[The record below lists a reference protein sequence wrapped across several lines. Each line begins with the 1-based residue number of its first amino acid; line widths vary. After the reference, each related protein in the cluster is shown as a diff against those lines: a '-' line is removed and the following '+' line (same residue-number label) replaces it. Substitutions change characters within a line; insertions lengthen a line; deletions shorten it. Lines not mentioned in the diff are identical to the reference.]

1 MTASTIRVFL
11 VDDHQ
16 LVLDSLCARLSQFP
30 DFELVGTASSATD
43 ALPHLVTTQPDIVA
57 LDVELPG
64 RGAFDLALELKT
76 RCPATKV
83 VFLTGFASDV
93 LIEQALRVQAS
104 GYVLKGDSSQT
115 LLDAFREVA
124 RGNFYFSEQIRDRV
138 RFDSTLKRH
147 CLSEQHP
154 LNGLTPRQIEVLRH
168 LARGES
174 VKEVARIMHLSQK
187 SVDSH
192 KYRIMNKLG
201 IHDRVLLARYAIR
214 EGLTLP

>member
-1 MTASTIRVFL
+1 MTTSQIRVFL
-11 VDDHQ
+11 IDDHQ
-16 LVLDSLCARLSQFP
+16 LVLDSLRARLSQTP
-30 DFELVGTASSATD
+30 DFELVGSASSASD
-43 ALPHLVTTQPDIVA
+43 ALPQLVATQPDVVA

-64 RGAFDLALELKT
+64 RGAFDLALELRT

-93 LIEQALRVQAS
+93 LIEQALRVHAA

-115 LLDAFREVA
+115 LLEAFREA
-124 RGNFYFSEQIRDRV
+124 AKGNVYFSEQIRDRV
-138 RFDSTLKRH
+138 RYDVALKRH
-147 CLSEQHP
+147 CLSDEHP

-174 VKEVARIMHLSQK
+174 VKEVARLMHLSQK

-214 EGLTLP
+214 EGLTTP